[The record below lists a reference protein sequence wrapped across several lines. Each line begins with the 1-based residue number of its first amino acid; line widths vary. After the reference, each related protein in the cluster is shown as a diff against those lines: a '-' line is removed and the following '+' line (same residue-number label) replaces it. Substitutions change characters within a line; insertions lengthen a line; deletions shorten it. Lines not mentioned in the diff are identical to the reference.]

1 VGAARQALDVTRI
14 ALALVLLALPRVLE
28 AQVGLTSG
36 MAQVTLVA
44 RVAPRGTIQGVSPQR
59 ETGNSGSVRESSVT
73 VRLAANAGYQLI
85 VRGTATPTSRIWVRS
100 ANGEFQELR
109 AGSAVVVARDPRGG
123 GEWERSVHYRIET
136 SGNGAPLLPV
146 RYEIAIAPTI

>member
-1 VGAARQALDVTRI
+1 VGAARQAFDVTRI

-59 ETGNSGSVRESSVT
+59 ETGNSGSGIVGDCPSGRQR
-73 VRLAANAGYQLI
+73 RLPAD
-85 VRGTATPTSRIWVRS
+85 RSRDRDPDLTDLG
-100 ANGEFQELR
+100 AQPNEEFQELR
-109 AGSAVVVARDPRGG
+109 A
-123 GEWERSVHYRIET
+123 
-136 SGNGAPLLPV
+136 
-146 RYEIAIAPTI
+146 